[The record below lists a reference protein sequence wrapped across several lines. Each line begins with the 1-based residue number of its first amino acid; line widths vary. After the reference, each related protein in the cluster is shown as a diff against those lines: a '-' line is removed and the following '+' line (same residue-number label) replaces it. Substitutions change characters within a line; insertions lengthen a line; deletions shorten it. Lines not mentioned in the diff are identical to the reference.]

1 MTSVTVSSS
10 LEIGKATLDL
20 ARRTTLK
27 LVQDIPPDKL
37 TYQPVPNTNHALWVL
52 GQLACTDN
60 FFLTSLGKLDPVIEE
75 SWNELFGMGSEP
87 IDDPQRYPSLDEV
100 KAGLE
105 KARTALA
112 AWFQSMDERQLL
124 TPLPDEMSSF
134 APNFAALMCSIAW
147 HEGFHAG
154 QLSAVRRSLGL
165 PRALE

>member
-1 MTSVTVSSS
+1 MTSVTVSSA

-20 ARRTTLK
+20 ARRSTLK

-37 TYQPVPNTNHALWVL
+37 THQPAPSTNHALWVL
-52 GQLACTDN
+52 GHLACTDN
-60 FFLTSLGKLDPVIEE
+60 FFLTSLAKLEPVIEE
-75 SWNELFGMGSEP
+75 SWNKLFGMGSEP
-87 IDDPQRYPSLDEV
+87 TDDPQSYPSLDEV

-112 AWFQSMDERQLL
+112 DWCQSMDEQQLL
-124 TPLPDEMSSF
+124 SPLPDEMGSF

-147 HEGFHAG
+147 HEGLHAG

>member
-1 MTSVTVSSS
+1 MTSMTVSSAF
-10 LEIGKATLDL
+10 EIGKATLDL
-20 ARRTTLK
+20 ARRSTLK

-37 TYQPVPNTNHALWVL
+37 TYQPASSTNHALWVL
-52 GQLACTDN
+52 GHLACTDN
-60 FFLTSLGKLDPVIEE
+60 YFLTSLAKLEPVIEE
-75 SWNELFGMGSEP
+75 SWNKLFGMGSEP
-87 IDDPQRYPSLDEV
+87 TDDPQRYPSPDEV

-112 AWFQSMDERQLL
+112 AWFQSMDEHQLL
-124 TPLPDEMSSF
+124 SPLPDEMSSF